1 MVKQLNGELS
11 LESREINQQ
20 QINSQLTVKRKFRFL
35 QDNMPNLYLTI
46 DIDKVFTQEEKE
58 KRLLNIA
65 ATNRRAK

>member
-1 MVKQLNGELS
+1 MVTQLNGELS

-20 QINSQLTVKRKFRFL
+20 QIYGQLTVKRKFRFL